1 VVASLALLFA
11 SLAAHA
17 PCEPPPSDMACVAGG
32 QALVGDDKR
41 TMDIATFYIDLHEI
55 THADYAACVKA
66 GACKALDIPP
76 INQRIM
82 IPFMGDTQPAMPLDW
97 FRADAY
103 CAWRGKRLPDEWEWE
118 KAARGPDGDVYP
130 WGNDPPSCDK
140 AQYREC
146 APKGC
151 TPYRGKKHAW
161 DCVEHA
167 TKPVGSYA
175 AGHYGLFDMAGNGY
189 EWTSSAA
196 SAAESNK
203 RVLRGGSWYW
213 PAAHIK
219 ASHRRV
225 DRPSTGH
232 HRLSARCA
240 SSGALVR

>member
-1 VVASLALLFA
+1 V
-11 SLAAHA
+11 
-17 PCEPPPSDMACVAGG
+17 
-32 QALVGDDKR
+32 
-41 TMDIATFYIDLHEI
+41 
-55 THADYAACVKA
+55 
-66 GACKALDIPP
+66 
-76 INQRIM
+76 
-82 IPFMGDTQPAMPLDW
+82 
-97 FRADAY
+97 Y

-118 KAARGPDGDVYP
+118 KAARGPNGDAYP
-130 WGNDPPSCDK
+130 WGNDPPTCDK

-167 TKPVGSYA
+167 TKPVGSYP

-189 EWTSSAA
+189 EWTSSVP

-213 PAAHIK
+213 PAAQIK

-225 DRPSTGH
+225 DRPNTGH

-240 SSGALVR
+240 SSNAMVR